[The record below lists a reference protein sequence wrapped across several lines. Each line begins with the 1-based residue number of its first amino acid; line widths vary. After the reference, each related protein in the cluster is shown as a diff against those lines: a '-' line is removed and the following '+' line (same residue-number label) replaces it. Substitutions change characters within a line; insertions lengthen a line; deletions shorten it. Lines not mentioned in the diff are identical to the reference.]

1 MRLSLVA
8 KWFAIGLAVR
18 LGLGIVVFLMIAF
31 VNWESAMLYLLD
43 VPTLFI
49 ASLLD
54 HLFPATIA
62 IGSGD
67 PFYVPMNLFG
77 GIVWGALFALAAL
90 LFSAVIPA
98 RRARVSR
105 SQHLSRQ

>member
-18 LGLGIVVFLMIAF
+18 LALGVVVFLMIWL

-43 VPTLFI
+43 APTLFV
-49 ASLLD
+49 ASLIE
-54 HLFPATIA
+54 HVVPAIDA
-62 IGSGD
+62 IGSGH
-67 PFYVPMNLFG
+67 PYYVSMNLFG
-77 GIVWGALFALAAL
+77 GIVWGALFAFVAL

-98 RRARVSR
+98 RRARVS
-105 SQHLSRQ
+105 

>member
-8 KWFAIGLAVR
+8 KWFAIGLGIR
-18 LGLGIVVFLMIAF
+18 LALAIVVFLMMLF
-31 VNWESAMLYLLD
+31 LNWESAMLYLLD
-43 VPTLFI
+43 APTLFC

-54 HLFPATIA
+54 HLFPASNA

-67 PFYVPMNLFG
+67 PYYIQMNLFG

-90 LFSAVIPA
+90 LFSAVVPA
-98 RRARVSR
+98 RRARVS
-105 SQHLSRQ
+105 

>member
-18 LGLGIVVFLMIAF
+18 SALGIFIFLMVLF

-49 ASLLD
+49 ASLID
-54 HLFPATIA
+54 RVFPIMNE

-67 PFYVPMNLFG
+67 PYYLPINLFG
-77 GIVWGALFALAAL
+77 CFVWGALFALGAL

-98 RRARVSR
+98 RRARVS
-105 SQHLSRQ
+105 